1 MNEKEK
7 AKEIVDKMLSKS
19 PNIQDGISRIDI
31 IYAKLCAKIAVNEI
45 IEHGNLLS
53 DSLLDGYIDNG
64 FNSYWNEVLKEI
76 DNI

>member
-1 MNEKEK
+1 MQAKEK

-31 IYAKLCAKIAVNEI
+31 IYAKLCAKIHINGLVEYAKTFGDVT
-45 IEHGNLLS
+45 
-53 DSLLDGYIDNG
+53 DLDIKE
-64 FNSYWNEVLKEI
+64 FNEVLKEI